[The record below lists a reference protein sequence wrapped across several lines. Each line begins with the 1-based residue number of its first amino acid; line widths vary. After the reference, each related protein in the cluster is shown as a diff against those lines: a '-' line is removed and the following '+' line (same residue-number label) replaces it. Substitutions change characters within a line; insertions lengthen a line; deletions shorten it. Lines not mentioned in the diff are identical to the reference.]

1 MDLRIRLS
9 AKVDQEGR
17 LVWNEPARFR
27 AWAALAKGK
36 SVEVNLERQHSRR
49 SSQANRWYWSALVP
63 FAAEVFEQKTGQ
75 PFTKDA
81 AHYAL
86 KLAFLGHTN
95 VQVKTSVAYG
105 GSGVIVA
112 VPASTAKLSVEE
124 FQAYCQRIEAWI
136 EQEFKVK
143 PELIDAEAFS

>member
-36 SVEVNLERQHSRR
+36 NVEVNLERQHSRR

-81 AHYAL
+81 AHLAL
-86 KLAFLGHTN
+86 KLAFLGHVN
-95 VQVKTSVAYG
+95 VGLDVFQGYPP
-105 GSGVIVA
+105 VIV
-112 VPASTAKLSVEE
+112 PGSTAKLSVEE

-136 EQEFKVK
+136 QQEFKVK

>member
-36 SVEVNLERQHSRR
+36 NVEVNLERQHSRR

-63 FAAEVFEQKTGQ
+63 FAAEVFSQKTGQ
-75 PFTKDA
+75 PFTKEA
-81 AHYAL
+81 AHLAL
-86 KLAFLGHTN
+86 KLAFAGHQEI
-95 VQVKTSVAYG
+95 VVAG
-105 GSGVIVA
+105 VA
-112 VPASTAKLSVEE
+112 VLLPTSTAKMSVEE
-124 FQAYCQRIEAWI
+124 FQSYGNKIEAWI
-136 EQEFKVK
+136 QEEFKVD
-143 PELIDAEAFS
+143 PALIEADAFA